1 MKILP
6 NVSLEEIS
14 KLNIIKAGEYK
25 NKFVCY
31 ELKEDGLLKLTFFL
45 NPSQSYSNHKAV
57 ANKKFMSMNKKM
69 GFAKHSAT
77 FLTVDRSVNNLHTYI
92 YQVDVNFDY
101 EAIRKDIK
109 EFSNELLTDDTLSQI
124 MEVHSNKPYA
134 VCLALKETKGK
145 YKELEKKL
153 SYEIN
158 TKGKKIFDLDT
169 IHHISHSW
177 RDNNKKVA

>member
-6 NVSLEEIS
+6 NTSLEEIS
-14 KLNIIKAGEYK
+14 KLNIAQAGEYK

-45 NPSQSYSNHKAV
+45 NPSQSYTNHQAV
-57 ANKKFMSMNKKM
+57 ATKKFMSMNKKM

-77 FLTVDRSVNNLHTYI
+77 FLKIDRSVNNLHTYI

-101 EAIRKDIK
+101 GAIRKDIK
-109 EFSNELLTDDTLSQI
+109 DFSNELSTDETLSQI
-124 MEVHSNKPYA
+124 MEVNSNKPYA
-134 VCLALKETKGK
+134 VCLALKETNGK

-153 SYEIN
+153 SYEKN
-158 TKGKKIFDLDT
+158 TQGKEIFDLDT
-169 IHHISHSW
+169 IHHISYVW
-177 RDNNKKVA
+177 EDANKKVA